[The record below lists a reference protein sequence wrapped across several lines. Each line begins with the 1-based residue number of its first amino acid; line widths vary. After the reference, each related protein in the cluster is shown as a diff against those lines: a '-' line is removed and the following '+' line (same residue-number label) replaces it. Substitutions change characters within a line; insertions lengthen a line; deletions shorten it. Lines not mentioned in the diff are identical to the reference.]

1 MSPDAAIQVPRENT
15 DKVVELYFG
24 DGEVQTAK
32 VILVDDEGVVYDL
45 LASNRRSSASS
56 GPQAAF
62 WTTFAKIERVLP
74 ARTAPQE

>member
-1 MSPDAAIQVPRENT
+1 VSPDAAIQVPRENT

-45 LASNRRSSASS
+45 LASQPAKLRIVTAAS
-56 GPQAAF
+56 G
-62 WTTFAKIERVLP
+62 VLDNV
-74 ARTAPQE
+74 R